1 MVRENDIMYKG
12 LLKWICFKPNTVDCT
27 VSDKI
32 FRKFRNPSLRFA
44 LNQPSYAVFNTLA
57 IIKGVV

>member
-1 MVRENDIMYKG
+1 MYKG